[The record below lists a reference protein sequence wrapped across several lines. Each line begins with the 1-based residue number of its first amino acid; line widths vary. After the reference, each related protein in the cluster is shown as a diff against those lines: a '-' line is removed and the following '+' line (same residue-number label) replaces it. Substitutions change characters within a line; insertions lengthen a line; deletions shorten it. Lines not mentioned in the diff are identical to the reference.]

1 MAEKVATMPIS
12 ADDKRFQKN
21 KWIFSISGIGRDMSY
36 QLISA
41 FLLTYIQFANTLTWE
56 QFTFIGLFIGVAGR
70 IWDAINDPMMGA
82 IIEGSHMKFGKFKPW
97 IMIGALSC
105 GVVIMCIFG
114 IQMFSG
120 WGFVA
125 FMCIMYLLWEATF
138 TMNDIGYWSMLSSL
152 SSKREQ
158 RNNVTM
164 LT

>member
-70 IWDAINDPMMGA
+70 IWDAIN
-82 IIEGSHMKFGKFKPW
+82 
-97 IMIGALSC
+97 
-105 GVVIMCIFG
+105 
-114 IQMFSG
+114 
-120 WGFVA
+120 
-125 FMCIMYLLWEATF
+125 
-138 TMNDIGYWSMLSSL
+138 
-152 SSKREQ
+152 
-158 RNNVTM
+158 
-164 LT
+164 